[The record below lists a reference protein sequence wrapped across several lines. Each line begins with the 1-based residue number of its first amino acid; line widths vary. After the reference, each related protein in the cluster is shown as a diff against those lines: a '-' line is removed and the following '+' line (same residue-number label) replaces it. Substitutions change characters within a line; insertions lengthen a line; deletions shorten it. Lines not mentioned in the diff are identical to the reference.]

1 MELLLPQPEQAE
13 MVICEG
19 HRLRESR
26 IGTVEAGTSPGHQ
39 GPSQWAVS
47 SHVERPW
54 RLCPQFFLSH
64 THLVHTGAGGFSMFI
79 R

>member
-39 GPSQWAVS
+39 GPSQSLALLFT
-47 SHVERPW
+47 PW
-54 RLCPQFFLSH
+54 EPTPVRL
-64 THLVHTGAGGFSMFI
+64 
-79 R
+79 